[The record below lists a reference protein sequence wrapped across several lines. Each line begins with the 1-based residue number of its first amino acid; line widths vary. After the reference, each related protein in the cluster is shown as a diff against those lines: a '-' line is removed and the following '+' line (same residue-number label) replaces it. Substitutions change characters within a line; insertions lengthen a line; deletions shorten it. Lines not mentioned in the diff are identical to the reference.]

1 MSKHNAT
8 ETNAVLRRVY
18 YDPDTGF
25 GNQTET
31 LEEALKFDKTITK
44 EDVRDFMR
52 AQKVTQFRPVRGKNS
67 YVPPEALFQIQFDV
81 AYMDKVSDGP
91 YKYALIAIDAFSKK
105 LAVIPQRTRTA
116 EATAKSLEKVLQE
129 FGLPAYALTDDG
141 SEFKK
146 DFRDLL
152 DYYDIPLRVTKG
164 HAIFA
169 ERVIRTVKEALVKRV
184 ESVGGRWH
192 NYIENVV
199 KRYNSKKH
207 SATGMTPDDA
217 MKHQNRTSVRKRL
230 ESIAKT
236 SKKHPQLKI
245 GDRVRVFKKPTFGAS
260 YRVTEDAWSRT
271 VFTVATIKRTD
282 MGNVYTL
289 NESQNQSYMRNELLR
304 ITGPDAP
311 PAETDPQE
319 AVGPLYALGA
329 RRLRR
334 VPPERLLH

>member
-1 MSKHNAT
+1 MSKSTELNAI
-8 ETNAVLRRVY
+8 LRKVY

-25 GNQTET
+25 GDQTET
-31 LEEALKFDKTITK
+31 LKLARQFDTTITK

-81 AYMDKVSDGP
+81 AYMDRVSAGP
-91 YKYALIAIDAFSKK
+91 FKYALIAIDAFSKK
-105 LAVIPQRTRTA
+105 LSVIPQRTRTA
-116 EATAKSLEKVLQE
+116 ETTAESWKKVLQE

-141 SEFKK
+141 GEFKK
-146 DFRDLL
+146 DFKDLL
-152 DYYDIPLRVTKG
+152 DYYDIPQRVTRG

-169 ERVIRTVKEALVKRV
+169 ERVIRTIKGALVKRV
-184 ESVGGRWH
+184 EAMGGQWYK
-192 NYIENVV
+192 YIAVV
-199 KRYNSKKH
+199 VQRYNKKKH
-207 SATGMTPDDA
+207 SATKMSPDNA
-217 MKHQNRTSVRKRL
+217 MKLENRTSVRKRL

-245 GDRVRVFKKPTFGAS
+245 GEQVRVFKKPAFGAS
-260 YRVTEDAWSRT
+260 YRITEDAWSRT
-271 VFTVATIKRTD
+271 VFTVASIEHTD

-289 NESQNQSYMRNELLR
+289 EESRDKTYMRNELLR

-311 PAETDPQE
+311 PVEANPTE
-319 AVGPLYALGA
+319 AVGPLYAPGA

-334 VPPERLLH
+334 MPPEKLVQ

>member
-1 MSKHNAT
+1 MGKHNAA
-8 ETNAVLRRVY
+8 ETNAVLRRIY

-31 LEEALKFDKTITK
+31 LEKALKFDKTITK

-319 AVGPLYALGA
+319 AVGPLYAPGA

>member
-1 MSKHNAT
+1 MSQHNTT
-8 ETNAVLRRVY
+8 ETNAILRKVY

-25 GNQTET
+25 GNHAET
-31 LEEALKFDKTITK
+31 LEEALKFDNTMTH

-81 AYMDKVSDGP
+81 AYMDRVSAGP
-91 YKYALIAIDAFSKK
+91 FKYALIAIDAFSKK

-116 EATAKSLEKVLQE
+116 ETTAESLKKVLQE
-129 FGLPAYALTDDG
+129 LGLPAYALTDDG
-141 SEFKK
+141 SEFKR
-146 DFRDLL
+146 DFKDLL
-152 DYYDIPLRVTKG
+152 DYYDIPQRVTRG

-184 ESVGGRWH
+184 EAVGGQW
-192 NYIENVV
+192 NKYIPTVV
-199 KRYNSKKH
+199 QRYNKKKH
-207 SATGMTPDDA
+207 SATGMSPDDA
-217 MKHQNRTSVRKRL
+217 MKHENRTPIRKRL

-245 GDRVRVFKKPTFGAS
+245 GDQVRVFKKPAFGAS

-271 VFTVATIKRTD
+271 VFSVASIKRTD

-289 NESQNQSYMRNELLR
+289 NESQNQTYMRNELLR

-311 PAETDPQE
+311 PAEADPQE
-319 AVGPLYALGA
+319 AVGPLYAHGA

-334 VPPERLLH
+334 VPPERLIQ